1 VVDDA
6 IQDLE
11 FVEHVI
17 VLERTKNKISI
28 SSKDKFWNELMSEF
42 LIHVL
47 LKN

>member
-17 VLERTKNKISI
+17 VLERTKNKIS
-28 SSKDKFWNELMSEF
+28 F
-42 LIHVL
+42 L
-47 LKN
+47 LKINFGMN